1 MIEYAIEHALYCDL
15 EKMLKKRILNRT
27 LDQDHALCLLGNY
40 VDSFNCFTTYEV

>member
-27 LDQDHALCLLGNY
+27 LDQDHALCLLGQINNSISY
-40 VDSFNCFTTYEV
+40 DEA